1 MFDLVVKSR
10 SGGWRRSRH
19 PNSVH
24 QTIFQY
30 IDRSTYSKTCRVAMF
45 SRQFLILLEFDFYS
59 SVANLALS
67 ARLAQ
72 VVLGWDKLGYK
83 PNTF

>member
-1 MFDLVVKSR
+1 
-10 SGGWRRSRH
+10 
-19 PNSVH
+19 
-24 QTIFQY
+24 
-30 IDRSTYSKTCRVAMF
+30 MF

-83 PNTF
+83 PNTFWATHCIL